1 MATKI
6 INQHTTWQP
15 VTIEMTFETYQ
26 QLAVWVAFTGNQNAM
41 GDAISFH
48 SRNNE
53 HSVIS
58 HMTSAEASAAIS
70 ELVDM
75 HTWEQLKNILKNN
88 S

>member
-26 QLAVWVAFTGNQNAM
+26 QLAVWASFTGNQIAM

-58 HMTSAEASAAIS
+58 PMTSAEVSAAIS

>member
-6 INQHTTWQP
+6 IKQHTTWQP

-26 QLAVWVAFTGNQNAM
+26 QLAVWVSFTGNQNAM
-41 GDAISFH
+41 GDVISFH

-58 HMTSAEASAAIS
+58 PMTSAEVIAAIS

>member
-6 INQHTTWQP
+6 INHQQP
-15 VTIEMTFETYQ
+15 VTIEMTFETRD
-26 QLAVWVAFTGNQNAM
+26 QLAVWLLFTGNQIVM

-58 HMTSAEASAAIS
+58 HMSSEEASESIS
-70 ELVDM
+70 ELVDQ
-75 HTWEQLKNILKNN
+75 HTWDQLKNILKNN

>member
-6 INQHTTWQP
+6 IKQPTTWQP

-26 QLAVWVAFTGNQNAM
+26 QLAVWLSFTGNGNAM

-58 HMTSAEASAAIS
+58 PMTSAEVSAAIS